1 MFRRTVIV
9 AGIALAFA
17 GGTWT
22 AAQAQNKKEPHP
34 TLERAIEQIDHL
46 KSRLQEAPK
55 DFGGHKQKAIE
66 ALSLAN
72 DELRAAIQYDKK

>member
-1 MFRRTVIV
+1 MVGRPLMV
-9 AGIALAFA
+9 AGLALALA

-22 AAQAQNKKEPHP
+22 ISAQSKKEPHP
-34 TLERAIEQIDHL
+34 TLERAIEQINHI
-46 KSRLQEAPK
+46 KGRLQEAPK

-72 DELRAAIQYDKK
+72 DELRAAIQFDKR